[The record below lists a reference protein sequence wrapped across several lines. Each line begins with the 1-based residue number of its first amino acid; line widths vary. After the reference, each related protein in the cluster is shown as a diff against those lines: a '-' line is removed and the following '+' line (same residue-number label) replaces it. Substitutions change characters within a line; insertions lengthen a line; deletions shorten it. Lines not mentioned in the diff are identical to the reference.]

1 MEACLTKGLTVRKL
15 LMAVLLIAVIALQ
28 SRLWVGE
35 GSLVMVNMLQGKV
48 EEKQKEIEQLKKRN
62 NVLAAELDALKSG
75 DLVIEQR
82 ARTDLG
88 MIKNNETFY
97 LIVDEKETE
106 AKSLK

>member
-1 MEACLTKGLTVRKL
+1 MTKGLIVRKL
-15 LMAVLLIAVIALQ
+15 LMAVLLIAVIGLQ
-28 SRLWVGE
+28 YRLWVGE

-48 EEKQKEIEQLKKRN
+48 EEKQNEIEQLKKRN

-88 MIKNNETFY
+88 MIKNDETFY
-97 LIVDEKETE
+97 LIVEEKETK